1 MANFIMLHQQM
12 MSRIIEA
19 DDPVLTETYALYDMP
34 AQSCPIIEFIPTTN
48 VTVNSYAIVVDHNA
62 GYDSNK
68 YNAIGTFNS
77 SDQFVVV
84 DSGGTAAISNFGTFE
99 STTLYKWK
107 VTLSTSINLT
117 ANTRYAFALIQDRYR
132 NGTPKIYGTTSV
144 GFARFGQGWAMQPTG
159 TITTFI
165 APNIN
170 NKLYLEINDNQ
181 V

>member
-1 MANFIMLHQQM
+1 MNNIIMLHQQM
-12 MSRIIEA
+12 MSRIIKA
-19 DDPVLTETYALYDMP
+19 DDPVSTETFALYDMP
-34 AQSCPIIEFIPTTN
+34 AQSCPIIEFIPTTDIA
-48 VTVNSYAIVVDHNA
+48 VSSYAIVVDHDA

-84 DSGGTAAISNFGTFE
+84 DSGGTGAISNFGTFE

-117 ANTRYAFALIQDRYR
+117 ANTRYAFALVQDKYR

-144 GFARFGQGWAMQPTG
+144 GFARFGQGWAVQPTG
-159 TITTFI
+159 TISSFI
-165 APNIN
+165 APDIKY
-170 NKLYLEINDNQ
+170 KLYLEINDNQ

>member
-1 MANFIMLHQQM
+1 MLHQQM

-19 DDPVLTETYALYDMP
+19 DDPVSIETYALYNMP

-48 VTVNSYAIVVDHNA
+48 MTVNSYALVVDYNA

-77 SDQFVVV
+77 SNQFVVV

-117 ANTRYAFALIQDRYR
+117 ANTRYAFALVQDKYR

-159 TITTFI
+159 TMSTFI
-165 APNIN
+165 APDISY
-170 NKLYLEINDNQ
+170 KLYLEINNNQ